1 MGFVNFFSQFA
12 NTMVNRYQEMT
23 VYNSSEKAPQDYSS
37 SLAPATPVSETPDD
51 AYVANDENKKTD
63 IPVSDSDDT
72 TNTEPQ
78 VSDSDEATYGN
89 PTVPSDDNIPE
100 TKESGDVSFFS
111 RRAKLDYKMM
121 LQFDLAA
128 ISSVA
133 ESLEDGDTS
142 ELTRFAAAGFG
153 LSAGFDVKGVEIME
167 TNMGDKLD
175 PASIKQ
181 YKSRQKEMTMSRFGA
196 QTKNFK
202 LDSFYRESTRISKSM
217 KFEDFGNY
225 RRSVNK
231 FALRYRLDSNFGFSN
246 LEKFNVQT
254 QAVAEAQPDK
264 LSDYVNTAG
273 AVAETSTPEM
283 MRTFFNTVDEYLS
296 AAETDLRAKA
306 EEFFTMAVEQ
316 LGFAEE
322 TAGAVKDQLLGSIDS
337 FFGRVNEAVDMLE
350 TKFVLPENQ
359 LMDNTEPPVTPDVP
373 LNVDDK
379 AEIAVA

>member
-23 VYNSSEKAPQDYSS
+23 VYTSNEKASRDYLASS
-37 SLAPATPVSETPDD
+37 AEHTPVTETPED
-51 AYVANDENKKTD
+51 AYVDNDENKESEVPLTD
-63 IPVSDSDDT
+63 SDDSTTSEPKVSDSKEAIYPKPT
-72 TNTEPQ
+72 IPT
-78 VSDSDEATYGN
+78 DEN
-89 PTVPSDDNIPE
+89 LPE
-100 TKESGDVSFFS
+100 TKESGDVGFFS
-111 RRAKLDYKMM
+111 RRAKLDYKMA

-133 ESLEDGDTS
+133 ESISEGDTT

-167 TNMGDKLD
+167 TNMADKLD
-175 PASIKQ
+175 PATIKQ

-196 QTKNFK
+196 QSKNFQ
-202 LDSFYRESTRISKSM
+202 LNSFYRESSRISKSM

-231 FALRYRLDSNFGFSN
+231 FALRYRLDSSFGFAN

-254 QAVAEAQPDK
+254 QQISEAQPDK
-264 LSDYVNTAG
+264 LTDYVKSAG

-283 MRTFFNTVDEYLS
+283 MQTFFNTVDEYLS

-306 EEFFTMAVEQ
+306 EEFFTMVVEQ

-322 TAGAVKDQLLGSIDS
+322 TVYAVKDQLLGSIDS

-350 TKFVLPENQ
+350 SKFVLPENR
-359 LMDNTEPPVTPDVP
+359 LMDEIEPDVTPNVP
-373 LNVDDK
+373 LNADDK
-379 AEIAVA
+379 VEIAVA